1 MKKNQT
7 TCFKPKFQ
15 PKFKL
20 NLQYFAA
27 EDEADTEDTK
37 GSDEEQNTENTQ
49 TAENADTKDDKN
61 DTQLSAD
68 EVRQIAEANV
78 LKSLG
83 VSSVK
88 DAKAQLDSW
97 KEYEDSKKTE
107 EDKINDRIA
116 ELEEDNTG
124 KDSTIYELN
133 AKLAAS
139 NLDVDPESVDD
150 VIVLAKAMTDKDS
163 ELKIEDAIKSV
174 VERYPAF
181 KKEDGTQTPSGVFP
195 NSKATRVSASADDV
209 FEAINQ
215 KYKR

>member
-1 MKKNQT
+1 MKNKKKT
-7 TCFKPKFQ
+7 TCFKTRLKFDI
-15 PKFKL
+15 
-20 NLQYFAA
+20 QYFAA
-27 EDEADTEDTK
+27 EAEGTEDTK

-49 TAENADTKDDKN
+49 TAENEGTKDEKDA
-61 DTQLSAD
+61 TQLSAD

-83 VSSVK
+83 VTSVK
-88 DAKAQLDSW
+88 DAKTQLDSW

-116 ELEEDNTG
+116 ELEKDNTG

-163 ELKIEDAIKSV
+163 ELKIGDAIKSV

-181 KKEDGTQTPSGVFP
+181 KKEADTQTPSGVFT
-195 NSKATRVSASADDV
+195 NSKPGRVSASADDA

-215 KYKR
+215 KYKRG

>member
-7 TCFKPKFQ
+7 TCFKPKF
-15 PKFKL
+15 KL
-20 NLQYFAA
+20 NLQHFAA
-27 EDEADTEDTK
+27 EDDAAADDVNT
-37 GSDEEQNTENTQ
+37 GSDEGQNT
-49 TAENADTKDDKN
+49 DTSQAAGNVQSDGDNKN

-124 KDSTIYELN
+124 KDSMIYELN

-150 VIVLAKAMTDKDS
+150 VIVLAKSMTDKDS

-181 KKEDGTQTPSGVFP
+181 KKEDGTQTPNGVFP
-195 NSKATRVSASADDV
+195 NSKATRVTASADDA

>member
-27 EDEADTEDTK
+27 ADEVDTEDTK

-49 TAENADTKDDKN
+49 TAENEDTQD
-61 DTQLSAD
+61 DTQLTAE
-68 EVRQIAEANV
+68 EVKRIAEANV

-124 KDSTIYELN
+124 KDSMIYELN

-150 VIVLAKAMTDKDS
+150 VIVLAKSMTDKDS

-181 KKEDGTQTPSGVFP
+181 KKEDGTQTPNGVFP
-195 NSKATRVSASADDV
+195 NSKATRVTASADDA